1 MNSFIGISRPN
12 VTVQL
17 SVGATV
23 STVVAAHAPVAI
35 VAANRHRDIFLHART
50 PRSPCAPEGEKTGK
64 CSEHGTS
71 PLAAQ
76 LKNQELLMSLKRRVE
91 NLGPY
96 QSLFLLAVPTA
107 TVEPLKLVAV
117 AVAGEGHW
125 IAGTAMIATCYLL
138 SLFVVERLFVIVK
151 PKLLTI
157 PWFAKLWTAI
167 LAVRT
172 WFVAAFRRMRARMS

>member
-1 MNSFIGISRPN
+1 
-12 VTVQL
+12 
-17 SVGATV
+17 
-23 STVVAAHAPVAI
+23 
-35 VAANRHRDIFLHART
+35 
-50 PRSPCAPEGEKTGK
+50 
-64 CSEHGTS
+64 
-71 PLAAQ
+71 
-76 LKNQELLMSLKRRVE
+76 MSLKRRAE

-138 SLFVVERLFVIVK
+138 SLVVVERLFVIVK

-172 WFVAAFRRMRARMS
+172 WFVAAFRKDACKDELSCRFVGACRSRGAPRRRRSGRSAGAERYGGDFHVNDPPRKP

>member
-1 MNSFIGISRPN
+1 MERRA
-12 VTVQL
+12 V
-17 SVGATV
+17 
-23 STVVAAHAPVAI
+23 
-35 VAANRHRDIFLHART
+35 
-50 PRSPCAPEGEKTGK
+50 EG
-64 CSEHGTS
+64 
-71 PLAAQ
+71 
-76 LKNQELLMSLKRRVE
+76 QELHMCFKRRIE

-125 IAGTAMIATCYLL
+125 IAGTAMIVTCYLL
-138 SLFVVERLFVIVK
+138 SLVLVERLFIIVK

-157 PWFAKLWTAI
+157 TWFAKLWTII

-172 WFVAAFRRMRARMS
+172 WIIASFRRMRAGTS

>member
-1 MNSFIGISRPN
+1 M
-12 VTVQL
+12 
-17 SVGATV
+17 
-23 STVVAAHAPVAI
+23 
-35 VAANRHRDIFLHART
+35 
-50 PRSPCAPEGEKTGK
+50 KK
-64 CSEHGTS
+64 
-71 PLAAQ
+71 
-76 LKNQELLMSLKRRVE
+76 QELLMSLKRRVE

-138 SLFVVERLFVIVK
+138 SLVVVERLFVIVK